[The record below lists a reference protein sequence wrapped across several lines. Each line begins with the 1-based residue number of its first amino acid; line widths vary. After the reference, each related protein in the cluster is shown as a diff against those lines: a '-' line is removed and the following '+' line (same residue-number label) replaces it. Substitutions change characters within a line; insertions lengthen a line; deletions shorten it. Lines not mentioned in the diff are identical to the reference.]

1 QHPPFGKDTSMLVLS
16 RRLNE
21 KIVFPGTQISV
32 QVVAIKP
39 GIVRL
44 GIDAPHSVTVL
55 REEVPDRIAEWGPLP
70 SLSPALSD
78 QVDLRKANRILR
90 NRLRAGRADLQLLR
104 RQLRLGL
111 IQEAEETVDK
121 MQHNFEIV
129 GH

>member
-1 QHPPFGKDTSMLVLS
+1 MLVLS

-39 GIVRL
+39 GTVRL
-44 GIDAPHSVTVL
+44 GIDAPRTVTVL
-55 REEVPDRIAEWGPLP
+55 REEVPDRIAEWGP
-70 SLSPALSD
+70 SPCQSPGLGKQA
-78 QVDLRKANRILR
+78 DLRKANRMLR

-121 MQHNFEIV
+121 MQHNFELL